1 MNLIILI
8 ISYII
13 GNFTAAYVLGK
24 ILLGKDIRKLGSGN
38 AGATNALR
46 TFGPAI
52 GVATLVM
59 DMLKGILALYLADR
73 FGNEY
78 SVYFAAV
85 VVILGHNW
93 PVFFGFK
100 GGKGIATS
108 AGVLI
113 YLDIRIFLTVIAVF
127 VIVVIITKYVS
138 LGSIT
143 AAVSAPIL
151 AYLLSYKYKPYT
163 FWVILLLATIAIF
176 RHKSNIV
183 RLINKNESKI
193 NFKEKRK

>member
-1 MNLIILI
+1 MNIVILI
-8 ISYII
+8 ISYLI

-24 ILLGKDIRKLGSGN
+24 ILLGEDIRKLGSGN

-52 GVATLVM
+52 GVATLIM

-85 VVILGHNW
+85 GVILGHNW

-113 YLDIRIFLTVIAVF
+113 YLDLRIFFAVIAVF
-127 VIVVIITKYVS
+127 IIVVIISRYVS
-138 LGSIT
+138 LGSIS
-143 AAVSAPIL
+143 AAASAPIL
-151 AYLLSYKYKPYT
+151 AYILSYKDKPYT
-163 FWVILLLATIAIF
+163 FWVILLLASVAIF
-176 RHKSNIV
+176 RHRSNIV
-183 RLINKNESKI
+183 RLINKSESKL
-193 NFKEKRK
+193 NFKEKKR